1 MVYSAGMSESMQRVE
16 QIENVLINHEASN
29 DDIEDVCN
37 LYEGDKHMENIKR
50 NREQWFELVNLQKMR
65 TPCSIF

>member
-37 LYEGDKHMENIKR
+37 LYEGDKHMEISSVTGISGSNWLTCRK
-50 NREQWFELVNLQKMR
+50 
-65 TPCSIF
+65 

>member
-50 NREQWFELVNLQKMR
+50 NRE
-65 TPCSIF
+65 